1 MKSRRY
7 EEQAVIN
14 LEDNSYEVFS
24 LEYPEWQT
32 KAACLGAGP
41 DAFFP
46 EPGSSRRTKEINKA
60 KALALCDSCEVQ
72 PECSQFA
79 IDAGEKFGTWGGMD
93 EQELRQSRRR
103 R

>member
-14 LEDNSYEVFS
+14 LENASAEVFS
-24 LEYPEWQT
+24 LEYPEWQAR
-32 KAACLGAGP
+32 AACLGIGP
-41 DAFFP
+41 NTFFP
-46 EPGSSRRTKEINKA
+46 EPDDSRRIKESNKA
-60 KALALCDSCEVQ
+60 KALALCGGCEVQ

-79 IDAGEKFGTWGGMD
+79 LDIGEKFGTWGGMD
-93 EQELRQSRRR
+93 EQELRQARRR